1 MSDKGGWLDMS
12 LNILCMYHYSAPFF
26 SENQQVMNFCSLAV
40 GLKLAAEASRSDIT
54 DRLTFCDGVEQ
65 SFCWEGRIGDRR
77 RAQEAVVTGARF
89 FDVGVHISRTR
100 E

>member
-1 MSDKGGWLDMS
+1 
-12 LNILCMYHYSAPFF
+12 MYHYSAPFF

-65 SFCWEGRIGDRR
+65 FFAGRAELGTDGALRR
-77 RAQEAVVTGARF
+77 LSSLVPVSS
-89 FDVGVHISRTR
+89 ISEYTFP
-100 E
+100 ELENG